1 MQIFKH
7 EHPANIISR
16 LFVIEY
22 MREIGA
28 TALYKKAKKHQKEK
42 FFYKFTEEDSEEEL
56 VDLNYEALL
65 FTVTMFELEKFMKM
79 FIEEVNKIE
88 EGREKI
94 YQAAIE
100 QKHQKEATT
109 PVDINVMDLAQ
120 TEIKSNNNGK
130 ILT

>member
-16 LFVIEY
+16 VFIIEY

-28 TALYKKAKKHQKEK
+28 EALYTKANKYQKEK
-42 FFYKFTEEDSEEEL
+42 FFYKFIGDNSEEK

-65 FTVTMFELEKFMKM
+65 FTTTLFEIEKFMKL
-79 FIEEVNKIE
+79 FVDEVMKVE
-88 EGREKI
+88 KSREKI
-94 YQAAIE
+94 YEAAK
-100 QKHQKEATT
+100 QKKVEEEGAK

-120 TEIKSNNNGK
+120 TEIKKNSNGK
-130 ILT
+130 IIV